1 MRFRSVTFLLS
12 IAIGAGVGGAVCPV
26 PARAQAP
33 VDLAMTQRLVDEGLN
48 RSQALELFH
57 TLTDVYGARLTG
69 SPEYDRAAE
78 WARDRFAGWGLHDS
92 RLDAF
97 EFGRGWTLDK
107 LSAEMT
113 APRYMPL
120 NAHAEAWTPSMDGV
134 VEGRVVYV
142 GDKTADEV
150 RAMASSIAGA
160 IVLTH
165 QPQSAFRDDDRPQ
178 PGMNDDPIRT
188 GNPPGIPVEST
199 VPRRELADLLQE
211 LGAAVTLR
219 PSIYRDGTVGV
230 LGSRATPEDAV
241 PSMILAAEQYNMI
254 VRLTQRGVPVDL
266 RVELVTRYDDD
277 TRTFNVL
284 GDIPGTD
291 PEIGDEVVLVGAHLD
306 SWHTAVGA
314 TDNGD
319 GALAVME
326 AARLLAAVGASPRRT
341 IRFALWSGEEQGL
354 LGASAY
360 IERYLGDPESQE
372 KLAVY
377 LNDDPGSGRSLGF
390 YMEENPDA
398 KALFDVW
405 LEALGDLGVT
415 RNIIEGIGSTDHVP
429 FDRMGIPAF
438 NVIKDF
444 DGYDERT
451 RHTNADWPERM
462 SDDELRQQAI
472 FLAHFAWQAA
482 QSDERIPR
490 RPG

>member
-1 MRFRSVTFLLS
+1 MRFSPSFLSLS
-12 IAIGAGVGGAVCPV
+12 IGLVAVGAGPFASTPV
-26 PARAQAP
+26 LAQAG
-33 VDLAMTQRLVDEGLN
+33 VDVDMTQRLVDEGLN
-48 RSQALELFH
+48 RSQALDLFH

-78 WARDRFAGWGLHDS
+78 WARDRFAEWGLADA
-92 RLDAF
+92 RLEPF
-97 EFGRGWTLDK
+97 EFGRGWTLEK

-113 APRYMPL
+113 EPRYMPL
-120 NAHAEAWTPSMDGV
+120 NAHAEAWTPSMGGV
-134 VEGRVVYV
+134 VEGPVVYV
-142 GDKTADEV
+142 GDMTADDV
-150 RAMASSIAGA
+150 RSMAGSLRGA

-165 QPQSAFRDDDRPQ
+165 QPQEGFRDEDRPQ
-178 PGMNDDPIRT
+178 PGLSDDPIRT
-188 GNPPGIPVEST
+188 GNPPGIPVESAID
-199 VPRRELADLLQE
+199 RRELAGLMQE
-211 LGAAVTLR
+211 SGAAVTLR

-230 LGSRATPEDAV
+230 LGSRSTPDDAV

-254 VRLTQRGVPVDL
+254 VRLARRGVPVTL
-266 RVELVTRYDDD
+266 RVELQTRYDDD

-284 GDIPGTD
+284 GDLPGTD
-291 PEIGDEVVLVGAHLD
+291 PEVADEVVLVGAHLD

-326 AARLLAAVGASPRRT
+326 AARLLSAVGARPRRT

-354 LGASAY
+354 LGAGAY
-360 IERYLGDPESQE
+360 IEQHLGDPESQE

-390 YMEENPDA
+390 YMEENAPA
-398 KALFDVW
+398 KIMFDVW
-405 LEALGDLGVT
+405 LGALSDLGVT
-415 RNIIEGIGSTDHVP
+415 RNIVEGIGSTDHVP
-429 FDRMGIPAF
+429 FDRLGIPAF
-438 NVIKDF
+438 NVIKEF

-462 SDDELRQQAI
+462 SEDELKQQAI

-482 QSDERIPR
+482 QSLERIPR
-490 RPG
+490 RPE